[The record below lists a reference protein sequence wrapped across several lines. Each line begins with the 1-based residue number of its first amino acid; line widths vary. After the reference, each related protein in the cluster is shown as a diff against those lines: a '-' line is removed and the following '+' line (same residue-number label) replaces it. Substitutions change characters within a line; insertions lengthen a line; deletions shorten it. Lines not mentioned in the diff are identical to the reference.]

1 MDVKEKVDLKSC
13 PSHYLAA
20 GAVVYAVLLH
30 VAWVGAWVLAR
41 HLELSVEWMTTTE
54 GRFTYWLIAKALLW
68 LLPAFAL
75 IRASGRTF
83 KEVMGFEHVRSIF
96 FWGGGIGLL
105 LGAITLAVK
114 LASHQPLFSSPIGLP
129 LFSGVLLAPLFEEYV
144 FRGAVLGALNSHY
157 RFFVANTITALL
169 FLGIHLPGWFFQG
182 CLVENLLNPVGGALS
197 IFLLGWVFGFVTYR
211 SKSVA
216 AGTVTH
222 ILNNLFNA

>member
-1 MDVKEKVDLKSC
+1 MDEKEKSDLKSC
-13 PSHYLAA
+13 SVHYLAA
-20 GAVVYAVLLH
+20 CAVVYVALLY
-30 VAWVGAWVLAR
+30 VAWVGAWLLAR
-41 HLELSVEWMTTTE
+41 HLELHVEWMTTTE

-68 LLPAFAL
+68 LLPAFVL

-83 KEVMGFEHVRSIF
+83 KGVMRFEHVRSILL
-96 FWGGGIGLL
+96 WGGGVGLL

-114 LASHQPLFSSPIGLP
+114 LASHQPLFSSSIGLP

-144 FRGAVLGALNSHY
+144 FRGAVLGALNGHY

-182 CLVENLLNPVGGALS
+182 YLVENLLNPVGGALS